1 MSFTEPIFLI
11 FLPVTVLLY
20 RFFPKKARWALLLA
34 ASLLFYAWHS
44 VYLLGLLIFSVL
56 VSYGCAR
63 SMTAHP
69 EKRRQASFPLR
80 GALSIRAKS
89 MAFSSSFSSMT
100 PEFWISTVTFTEG

>member
-11 FLPVTVLLY
+11 FLPVIVLLY

-63 SMTAHP
+63 ST
-69 EKRRQASFPLR
+69 R
-80 GALSIRAKS
+80 KS
-89 MAFSSSFSSMT
+89 GGRSWAGPWQRNWVCWQCSN
-100 PEFWISTVTFTEG
+100 I